1 MTKVRRATL
10 EVSGLPGERAP
21 ADRGPFAALTSALDA
36 GVLLFG
42 RSGDLLY
49 ATPAACRALG
59 GDEPRA
65 LAQRWRTLLP
75 ELEAALSPD
84 RARNASP
91 NPARLE
97 LHLPAAEASEPGRK
111 LHGELYRLDGDD
123 GYGALLVLR
132 DTGALESLE
141 GDLRLASHLRGIAV
155 LYQELVHDLKGPL
168 NVMALNLELIRHA
181 LAGGADQEA
190 SAPAE
195 RREAYLRTLA
205 GELAKLGS
213 ALEVLVHHAPAPV
226 ERWHRFDLR
235 EVIAE
240 IEAALRERG
249 RQRRVVVEAPSPEA
263 PVYLSGDRQAITEAL
278 RKIAER
284 ALEATPEGGR
294 LGMVLTS
301 SSASARVRITDRGA
315 GMTPDQ
321 LRRLARIPLAH
332 PGDATAGSLHLA
344 RIAVELHGGTFR
356 VTSRRGEGSQ
366 FEIELPLLAEE
377 A

>member
-10 EVSGLPGERAP
+10 EVSGLPGDRAP
-21 ADRGPFAALTSALDA
+21 ADRGPFVALRSALDA

-49 ATPAACRALG
+49 ATPAACLALG
-59 GDEPRA
+59 GGEPHA

-75 ELEAALSPD
+75 ELEAALSP
-84 RARNASP
+84 ARTGDAGP

-111 LHGELYRLDGDD
+111 LHGDLYRLDRDA

-132 DTGALESLE
+132 DAGALESLE
-141 GDLRLASHLRGIAV
+141 GDLRLASHMRGIAG

-181 LAGGADQEA
+181 LAGGANQEA
-190 SAPAE
+190 AGRAE
-195 RREAYLRTLA
+195 RRETYLRTLA
-205 GELAKLGS
+205 DELAKLGS
-213 ALEVLVHHAPAPV
+213 ALEVLVRHAPAPA
-226 ERWHRFDLR
+226 EHWHRFDLR
-235 EVIAE
+235 DVIAE
-240 IEAALRERG
+240 AEDALRERA
-249 RQRRVVVEAPSPEA
+249 RQRRVVVEALSPEA
-263 PVYLSGDRQAITEAL
+263 PVCLSGDRQAITEAL
-278 RKIAER
+278 RRIAER

-294 LGMVLTS
+294 LGMVLTAS
-301 SSASARVRITDRGA
+301 PASARVRIIDRGA
-315 GMTPDQ
+315 GMAPDQ
-321 LRRLARIPLAH
+321 LRRLARIPLGH
-332 PGDATAGSLHLA
+332 PADATAGSLHLA
-344 RIAVELHGGTFR
+344 RIAVELHGGTLC